1 MNSLLSRTAIST
13 AIGACLLF
21 TSAAAASA
29 DTVTHQASAGGT
41 APACIGR
48 AASDLGGFVY
58 ASNNCG
64 KTMRVKVIIDF
75 GPDSSCW
82 TLAPGQERRHNYYG
96 SYGKTITC

>member
-21 TSAAAASA
+21 TGAAAASA
-29 DTVTHQASAGGT
+29 DTVTHLVSAGGT

-58 ASNNCG
+58 VGNHCG

-82 TLAPGQERRHNYYG
+82 TLAPEQVRRHNYYG